1 MVAAAAALVAERK
14 CNSWCMDKLTV
25 MPTVLSMVAAAA
37 AWAHVTTV
45 VGPDVPPQSLVV
57 DFCRRRL
64 AHAGHAAASCPDAAA
79 PAFEDA

>member
-1 MVAAAAALVAERK
+1 MVAAAVALVAERK
-14 CNSWCMDKLTV
+14 CNNWCMDKLTV

-37 AWAHVTTV
+37 AWAHAV

-57 DFCRRRL
+57 DFCRCRL